1 MAMAKLRDLFHFICL
16 LYCTVT
22 PAAGYSHGPP
32 GSTCLTIFPK
42 HGQDLTWQS
51 SGPCPFKIRLS
62 SETYTPLQNITITL
76 DSDDGQEFRG
86 IQISAHRK
94 SLNKE
99 EFQGTFLS
107 FTPEDKL
114 QAYNCMGGRRNQI
127 AHKNNSTV
135 SRVVLVWQA
144 PDINVGNIVFK
155 ATFVKDLTTFWA
167 WETKEIRTADESTV
181 VPPTHQL
188 EDPKLEMDDLDFSRC
203 GDDRGCFFYPKICSG
218 ADCTAAFTYQ
228 KNGDS
233 YTFEIMAK
241 SPGFVSLGFSSDTK
255 MGDDVT
261 VTCTAQNSSVTV
273 QNGYNPGFY
282 NARLISYN
290 LTDLRV
296 KKTADS
302 VMCRFTRPRILPLL
316 MANPL
321 ADPSEATTRNFDM
334 ETQSYIMLAWGHLPT
349 GTDVMGKHKESPAIS
364 DVMINFQD
372 YETYRGSSMSK
383 EYQAHGALMIVAWM
397 LFAGLATVIAR
408 HYKDLYED
416 SMFCGTKIW
425 FQLHRAIAVSIL
437 VMTVISFIIIF
448 VKVDKLSEGTGRN
461 HAIVGITVGV
471 AVCLQVLGGLLR
483 PGGDS
488 SIRPVFNWAH
498 RLLGQGAHIL
508 SAVNFI
514 LAFNMDYITDT
525 MKHYGTIVVAV
536 WIAVQIVWELV
547 FEFWSCRKKNSS
559 GSGNITDPKGMSIQD
574 TKSQPS
580 KVNVFMLALYIL
592 TLVVFSV
599 ATLCGIFIF

>member
-1 MAMAKLRDLFHFICL
+1 MAMAKLRDLFQFLCL
-16 LYCTVT
+16 LYCTVA
-22 PAAGYSHGPP
+22 PAAGYSQGPP
-32 GSTCLTIFPK
+32 VGTCLTVFPK

-62 SETYTPLQNITITL
+62 SETYSPLQNITITI

-114 QAYNCMGGRRNQI
+114 QAYNCMGGPQNQI
-127 AHKNNSTV
+127 AHKNNNTV
-135 SRVVLVWQA
+135 TQVVLVWQA
-144 PDINVGNIVFK
+144 PEINAGDIVFK
-155 ATFVKDLTTFWA
+155 ATFVKDFVTFWA
-167 WETKEIRTADESTV
+167 WETKDIRTADESTV
-181 VPPTHQL
+181 VPPTNPL
-188 EDPKLEMDDLDFSRC
+188 EDPKLEMDDIDFSGC
-203 GDDRGCFFYPKICSG
+203 GSDRGCFLYPKICSG
-218 ADCTAAFTYQ
+218 ADCTAAITYQ
-228 KNGDS
+228 KNDDS
-233 YTFEIMAK
+233 YTFEMMAK
-241 SPGFVSLGFSSDTK
+241 TSGFVSLGFSSDTK
-255 MGDDVT
+255 MGHDVT
-261 VTCTAQNSSVTV
+261 VTCTARDNSVTV
-273 QNGYNPGFY
+273 QNGYNPEFY
-282 NARLISYN
+282 NERLFAYN

-296 KKTADS
+296 KKTTDS
-302 VMCRFTRPRILPLL
+302 VMCRFTRPRILGLL
-316 MANPL
+316 MGNALN
-321 ADPSEATTRNFDM
+321 DPSEANIHNFDM
-334 ETQSYIMLAWGHLPT
+334 ETQSYIMLAWGHLPS
-349 GTDVMGKHKESPAIS
+349 GTDIMGKHKEIPAMS
-364 DVMINFQD
+364 DVMVNFQA
-372 YETYRGSSMSK
+372 YATYTGSSMSK

-448 VKVDKLSEGTGRN
+448 VKVDKLSEGAGRN
-461 HAIVGITVGV
+461 HAIVGIAVGV
-471 AVCLQVLGGLLR
+471 AVCLQILGGLVR

-488 SIRPVFNWAH
+488 SIRPFFNWGH

-514 LAFNMDYITDT
+514 LAFNMDYIPDT

-547 FEFWSCRKKNSS
+547 FEFWSCRKNKSS
-559 GSGNITDPKGMSIQD
+559 GSENITDPKGMSIQD
-574 TKSQPS
+574 TKRQPS
-580 KVNVFMLALYIL
+580 KVNIFMLALYIL
-592 TLVVFSV
+592 TLVVFAV
-599 ATLCGIFIF
+599 AALCGIFIF